1 MERVI
6 EGYLY
11 PYFKI
16 LDNIPYQHNTLH
28 FLVAIFI
35 AVILGSV
42 GIFGF
47 TILERDICENIKNEH
62 SRSFITKASKM
73 VYSSFEVFNYII
85 NFVGFFRLFLY
96 FYLARIVQVK

>member
-47 TILERDICENIKNEH
+47 TILER
-62 SRSFITKASKM
+62 
-73 VYSSFEVFNYII
+73 
-85 NFVGFFRLFLY
+85 
-96 FYLARIVQVK
+96 YLRKH